1 MEQMVPDKM
10 NVAAAQ
16 DQTLMATKA
25 ATSTETST
33 IGITCFFRT
42 STTAG

>member
-25 ATSTETST
+25 ATSTET
-33 IGITCFFRT
+33 FFRT